1 MLEYPKI
8 DTLFERDPTT
18 RKVDELIVKNPLFTQ
33 VKTWEFTEKIDGTN
47 ISINWEPR
55 DAQPL
60 MFGARAE
67 FSQIPAQLVN
77 WLNANISIARLRETF
92 PETNVILYG
101 EGYGAGIQKVGH
113 LYSPRQK
120 FILFDV
126 LVKGTWWLG
135 YNSVKEIANSLGLDV
150 VPHLGNLPL
159 EKGIQMVK
167 QGFKS
172 LIYREFVA
180 TSDPLVAFPAI
191 DPAIIADAEGLVGKS
206 NLYDNHGH
214 RLVIKLKT
222 RDF

>member
-8 DTLFERDPTT
+8 ETLFERDPKTN
-18 RKVDELIVKNPLFTQ
+18 KVDQLIVKNPLFTQ

-47 ISINWEPR
+47 IRINWEPHHTN
-55 DAQPL
+55 PL
-60 MFGARAE
+60 TFGGRTELA
-67 FSQIPAQLVN
+67 QIPANLMN
-77 WLNANISIARLRETF
+77 WLNANVSIARLRETF
-92 PETNVILYG
+92 PETNVVLYG

-113 LYSPRQK
+113 LYSLTQK

-126 LVKGTWWLG
+126 LIKGTWWLG

-167 QGFKS
+167 EGFSS
-172 LIYREFVA
+172 LLTAHGIVTVDQTKNGHII
-180 TSDPLVAFPAI
+180 TSP
-191 DPAIIADAEGLVGKS
+191 AEGLVGKS
-206 NLYDNHGH
+206 NLYDNQGH